1 MKYNRCFAGLSRYI
15 WVGLVLIG
23 LFVNIASADTVRQ
36 QIINL
41 HKGWNAVFLEVDPV
55 NPKPAD
61 CLHATPITMVASYI
75 GNGSAVQYV
84 QNPSTNNFSRK
95 NGWVVWYAPDRPDAF
110 LTQLFELRGNNPYL
124 VYSTNDFTWSVTGN
138 AVLTSVTWK
147 PNSFTLAGFG
157 LDDLSPP
164 TFDQF
169 FDGSAAHHPYRI
181 YRLVNDN
188 WVLVDQAQ
196 STQMRS
202 GESYW
207 IFCRGSSD
215 YQGPLTTK
223 IQSGQTVSINGVNP
237 AGVLFANNSKN
248 PLAVTVANISGSQQL
263 PLAFVL
269 RAVTDTNVISASF
282 DLPDVYAM
290 PSFDAGESRGLWFTV
305 RPEKMTADTQ
315 AGLLKIT
322 TDLGTRCWLPVTASR
337 SDLSSGN

>member
-1 MKYNRCFAGLSRYI
+1 MKYNRHFAGLSWCF

-23 LFVNIASADTVRQ
+23 LSAHLALADTTRQ
-36 QIINL
+36 QSISL

-55 NPKPAD
+55 NPKPSA
-61 CLHATPITMVASYI
+61 CFQSTPVTLVASFI
-75 GNGSAVQYV
+75 GNGSVVQYV
-84 QNPSTNNFSRK
+84 QNPSTNSFNRK

-110 LTQLFELRGNNPYL
+110 LTQLFELRGNNAYL

-147 PNSFTLAGFG
+147 PNSFTLTGFG
-157 LDDLSPP
+157 LDDVSPP

-169 FDGSAAHHPYRI
+169 FSSSAAHQPYRI
-181 YRLVNDN
+181 YRLINDN

-196 STQMRS
+196 TTQMRS
-202 GESYW
+202 GEAYW

-215 YQGPLTTK
+215 YQGPLTVK
-223 IQSGQTVSINGVNP
+223 ILSGQTVSLNGVNP
-237 AGVLFANNSKN
+237 AGVLLANNSNN
-248 PLAVTVANISGSQQL
+248 PLNVTAQNISGYQQL

-269 RAVTDTNVISASF
+269 RAITDTNVVSATF

-290 PSFDAGESRGLWFTV
+290 PTFNAGEDRGLWLTV

-315 AGLLKIT
+315 TGLLKVT
-322 TDLGTRCWLPVTASR
+322 TDVGTRCWLPVTASR
-337 SDLSSGN
+337 SDLSAGN